1 MSPREVSNNTDIA
14 DGGQETKTPVNR
26 RGERFLD
33 EPHNSYVWH
42 VIITLG
48 FSHEHR
54 LLISRRCSLS
64 HKRGQGIALKVSSA
78 RKVSSEVITY
88 TMKYTTYT

>member
-1 MSPREVSNNTDIA
+1 MIGDKSHDPSIA
-14 DGGQETKTPVNR
+14 LGR
-26 RGERFLD
+26 RADSTSGIG
-33 EPHNSYVWH
+33 NSDVH

-64 HKRGQGIALKVSSA
+64 HKRGQGIALEVSSA